1 MVVLRE
7 SLSDILKIISARK
20 DMVGLYTEFLEVFE
34 INSKLKK
41 TGYVR
46 SRMLDNNLLMIQNE
60 SIIHRNY
67 SYIP

>member
-1 MVVLRE
+1 MVVHRE

-20 DMVGLYTEFLEVFE
+20 DMVGLYTEFLKVFE

-46 SRMLDNNLLMIQNE
+46 SRMLDNNLLMILAM
-60 SIIHRNY
+60 
-67 SYIP
+67 